1 MGGKFGRHYP
11 VVGKSHDRERLLFIA
26 ALGLTFSLLIILIVV
41 FKVRGTSETAANDY
55 PEIASEPAAHA
66 GVATV
71 TLLAPER
78 AIRSGTKL
86 SDVQFKKMYWPRNQ
100 VPEGAIRDEAEVRAY
115 FAKTDLQP
123 GVPLQRRHLTREVH
137 SAMLAITPGNRATAI
152 SIDAEKAIEYH
163 VIPGSHVDVV
173 LTYYQ
178 GGELTSKV
186 IVQNARVLSLGGD
199 TSVGN
204 EQQQR
209 RGSARRRLAS
219 QTVTLDV
226 SPQDALKIATSKQL
240 GKLSLMMRSG
250 DDVKPSPVNEVNQ
263 TDIGSGVVGGSKRK
277 SRTCKRGTIKIQ
289 GKGEFLLDCDGSMT
303 PINDSLEP

>member
-26 ALGLTFSLLIILIVV
+26 ALGLTFSLLIILVVV
-41 FKVRGTSETAANDY
+41 FKVRGNSSETAANDY
-55 PEIASEPAAHA
+55 PEMASEPAAQA

-78 AIRSGTKL
+78 TVRSGTKL

-115 FAKTDLQP
+115 YAKTDLEP
-123 GVPLQRRHLTREVH
+123 GVPLQRRHLTREAQ
-137 SAMLAITPGNRATAI
+137 SAMLSITPGNRATTI

-178 GGELTSKV
+178 AGELTSKV
-186 IVQNARVLSLGGD
+186 LVQNARVLSLGGD
-199 TSVGN
+199 TSIGDDM
-204 EQQQR
+204 QR
-209 RGSARRRLAS
+209 RGASRRRLAS

-240 GKLSLMMRSG
+240 GKLSLLMRSG

-263 TDIGSGVVGGSKRK
+263 TDIGSGVVGGSKRQ
-277 SRTCKRGTIKIQ
+277 SRSCKRGTIKIQ